1 MECKLSFQ
9 YSFYIFSAYKNYKK
23 INYLIKIY
31 KPKFFVIF
39 DDNTYLKVKK
49 KYLRNNIKILNS
61 KDYYNFKFQKSDVSI
76 LAIPG
81 VAGLEPT
88 LKTIKISKKILIANK
103 ESVICGWNLINQSI
117 KKYKV
122 KSFPV
127 DSEHFSIMHLI
138 NKIKKENIEKIYL
151 TASGGPFLNYPLKKM
166 NKIKPIQAINHPKWK
181 MGKKISVDSA
191 TLMNKIFEVIE
202 ANKLFSIELNK
213 IDILIHPQS
222 LVHAIIKLKNGLHKF
237 LYFETDMTK
246 NLGLYIFIK

>member
-1 MECKLSFQ
+1 MKKKISIFGCTGSIGDTTLKLLKKKNKK

-103 ESVICGWNLINQSI
+103 ESIICGWNLI
-117 KKYKV
+117 KKTAYKN
-122 KSFPV
+122 KTKIIPI
-127 DSEHFSIMHLI
+127 DSEHFSIMKL
-138 NKIKKENIEKIYL
+138 IEKTNVYC
-151 TASGGPFLNYPLKKM
+151 
-166 NKIKPIQAINHPKWK
+166 
-181 MGKKISVDSA
+181 
-191 TLMNKIFEVIE
+191 
-202 ANKLFSIELNK
+202 
-213 IDILIHPQS
+213 
-222 LVHAIIKLKNGLHKF
+222 
-237 LYFETDMTK
+237 
-246 NLGLYIFIK
+246 